1 MHTQPTIVTTAL
13 LALAPALA
21 AAQTATDI
29 THDQIQ
35 SVLASMGTSIDQ
47 QLKVV
52 DIGKLNLGVGILHR
66 TGANDTDGALR
77 GAVHV
82 HVNEVYYILSG
93 GGTLLTGGELSNA
106 EQPGPDAVVGPTF
119 SADSRNGTIRDVSAG
134 DVVVIPA
141 GTLHAWIRIPDQVTY
156 LSIRPDPDRVLPA
169 GYVHPG
175 LD

>member
-1 MHTQPTIVTTAL
+1 MHLKTTIVTTAL
-13 LALAPALA
+13 LAFAPAVTA
-21 AAQTATDI
+21 GQAATDI
-29 THDQIQ
+29 THDQVQ
-35 SVLASMGTSIDQ
+35 AVLASMGTSIDQ

-52 DIGKLNLGVGILHR
+52 DIGELNLAVGILHR

-77 GAVHV
+77 GAIHV
-82 HVNEVYYILSG
+82 HVNEVYYVLSG

-106 EQPGPDAVVGPTF
+106 TEPGPDEVVGPTY
-119 SADSRNGTIRDVSAG
+119 SADSRNGTIRDVSEG
-134 DVVVIPA
+134 DIVVIPA